1 MLENVQGLAGKESTG
16 NSVLDKL
23 NFRIKS
29 IKDARLKVE
38 IDGGSQKITSLA
50 MIKEDG
56 SKVKKRGGMG
66 WGNSYSYDF
75 DEDISTLTKCELEV
89 VVAESTA
96 KVPFSLEEIS
106 LP

>member
-1 MLENVQGLAGKESTG
+1 M
-16 NSVLDKL
+16 
-23 NFRIKS
+23 NFRVKS
-29 IKDARLKVE
+29 IEGFRIKVE

-56 SKVKKRGGMG
+56 SKVKKSGGMG

-75 DEDISTLTKCELEV
+75 DEDISALTKCELEV

-96 KVPFSLEEIS
+96 KVPFSLKEIS